1 MFNSTELFCVIDD
14 FFLKFEATY
23 WKFLKQSRYSLRI
36 RTAQLML
43 SEICFI
49 AIWYKCSHFNNF
61 KAFFLWLKEDKSH
74 LFKNLPCYQ
83 RIIHL
88 INMHQLALHALHVA
102 LMKGQDKQ
110 YLWIDSTSLPVCKN
124 QRIQRHKSLAKIA
137 TRGKSSMGWFYGCKL
152 HIAMNQFGE
161 IACSALSNGH
171 IANIKMV
178 EQLVEGSKAKI
189 YADRGYISQDLK
201 SRLKDKDIDLI
212 TYHRKNMQAIQLS
225 VPDEY
230 HLRQRNKI
238 ETLFSLLK
246 GQYNL
251 VTSKAR
257 SIHGFISG
265 IYASLCAYQLIHRN
279 KPIIRIIESLA

>member
-1 MFNSTELFCVIDD
+1 
-14 FFLKFEATY
+14 
-23 WKFLKQSRYSLRI
+23 
-36 RTAQLML
+36 
-43 SEICFI
+43 
-49 AIWYKCSHFNNF
+49 
-61 KAFFLWLKEDKSH
+61 
-74 LFKNLPCYQ
+74 
-83 RIIHL
+83 
-88 INMHQLALHALHVA
+88 MHQLALHALHVA

-137 TRGKSSMGWFYGCKL
+137 SRGKSSMGWFYGCKL
-152 HIAMNQFGE
+152 HIVMNQFGE

-171 IANIKMV
+171 IADIKMV